1 MEVHA
6 HAHSERK
13 KWTHYFWE
21 FLMLFLAVFC
31 GFLAENEREH
41 IVEAHRAKEYAKSLL
56 NDLKEDTV
64 ELQSGI
70 GHLNFL
76 ISAIDSIVSSNSS
89 IPDKSSVPGKFYYY
103 SRLTSFYYP
112 IDWNSSTLNQLVQS
126 GNLRYFKNK
135 ELVNQINKYYALQNN
150 ISGQGENDDALREKL
165 REVRNQILDDKY
177 YSGFAT
183 IVFSEEVKGHI
194 PTALIDSLMKRQLP
208 LQEGA
213 VKYLPQF
220 LNYLSDRRE
229 RLKSYTEKSYPNA
242 KAKAGE
248 IIKALIDEYHLK

>member
-89 IPDKSSVPGKFYYY
+89 IPVKSSVPGKFYYY

-150 ISGQGENDDALREKL
+150 ISGQGKNDDVLREKL